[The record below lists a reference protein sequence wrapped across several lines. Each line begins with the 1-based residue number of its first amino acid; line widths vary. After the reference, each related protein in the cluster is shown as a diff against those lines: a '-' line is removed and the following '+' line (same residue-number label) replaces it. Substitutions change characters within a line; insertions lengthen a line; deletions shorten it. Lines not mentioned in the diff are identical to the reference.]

1 MDLKKLR
8 SEFLVISQEIA
19 LFDGTLLENLNPKY
33 LQEKNLKK
41 IKTNNNLKEPLL
53 DHDQSISQSL

>member
-33 LQEKNLKK
+33 FQEKNLKK